1 MKFRFQFLQK
11 IKNINQ
17 VFKFLIIV
25 VSINLSFSLN
35 QDILDNSK
43 TEKNDTII
51 MLNDSNFEEYKHKIE
66 FLLLFIHATYSDQSE
81 YLKSVF
87 QKIPEHI
94 KTNRTISFGIM
105 TQKNP
110 KTLKK
115 YKIEG
120 PFPKIFLISKDIDKN
135 QDNIILY
142 KGEFDASLILEWVT
156 R

>member
-1 MKFRFQFLQK
+1 M
-11 IKNINQ
+11 I
-17 VFKFLIIV
+17 VV
-25 VSINLSFSLN
+25 VSINLSFSLKEEISQYSIN
-35 QDILDNSK
+35 
-43 TEKNDTII
+43 EKNGTII
-51 MLNDSNFEEYKHKIE
+51 ILNDSNFEEYKNKTE

-81 YLKSVF
+81 YLKSEF

-94 KTNRTISFGIM
+94 KTNKTISYGIM

-110 KTLKK
+110 KTLKN

-120 PFPKIFLISKDIDKN
+120 PFPKIFLISKEKS

-142 KGEFDASLILEWVT
+142 KGEFGASLIIEWVT

>member
-1 MKFRFQFLQK
+1 MKFQFQFWQ
-11 IKNINQ
+11 NILNFNK
-17 VFKFLIIV
+17 VSKFLIFF

-35 QDILDNSK
+35 EEISHHNK
-43 TEKNDTII
+43 NEKNDTII
-51 MLNDSNFEEYKHKIE
+51 ILNDSNFEDYKHKAE

-81 YLKSVF
+81 YLKSEF

-94 KTNRTISFGIM
+94 KTNKTISYGIM

-110 KTLKK
+110 KTLKN

-120 PFPKIFLISKDIDKN
+120 PFPKIFLISKEKAR
-135 QDNIILY
+135 DNIILY
-142 KGEFDASLILEWVT
+142 KGEFEASLIIEWVT